1 MKQISLFATILMA
14 GVALAVVPT
23 TTVSADDNADT
34 SAQTGAST
42 AEFTVNAG
50 DLTLVSVPNLQ
61 FGNVNVADLQS
72 TGDETFTLQQAGNTV
87 VGTQSPTSA
96 ADDTPQG
103 NSTGDLTV
111 NDYRGTNSGWTLTA
125 SLSQFSNG
133 SSTLSGTI
141 VLSNL
146 TMTNSVSATIPTI
159 QPAVIASSDTATP
172 YKIEVAAKNAGQGSN
187 TAAITSSTL
196 ALIKS
201 NDVVNGTY
209 DATMTWTLTN
219 APA

>member
-1 MKQISLFATILMA
+1 MKRISLFATILTAAMV
-14 GVALAVVPT
+14 VAFVPT
-23 TTVSADDNADT
+23 TTVSAADNADT

-72 TGDETFTLQQAGNTV
+72 TGATTYTLQQSGSTV
-87 VGTQSPTSA
+87 AGTQSPTSA

-111 NDYRGTNSGWTLTA
+111 NDYRGTNSGWKLTA
-125 SLSQFSNG
+125 SLSQFANG
-133 SSTLSGTI
+133 ASTLSGTI
-141 VLSNL
+141 VLSDL

-159 QPAVIASSDTATP
+159 QPAAIASNATP
-172 YKIEVAAKNAGQGSN
+172 TPWDIEVAAKDAGQGSN
-187 TAAITSSTL
+187 TATITGSTL
-196 ALIKS
+196 ELNKS
-201 NDVVNGTY
+201 KEAVDGTY